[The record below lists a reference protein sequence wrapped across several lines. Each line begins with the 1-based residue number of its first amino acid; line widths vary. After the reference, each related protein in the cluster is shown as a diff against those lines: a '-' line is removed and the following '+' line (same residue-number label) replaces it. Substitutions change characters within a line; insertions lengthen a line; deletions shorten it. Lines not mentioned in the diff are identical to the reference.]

1 MVKSDSEKDELAI
14 STSCYNKYGDMEAR
28 RFYSSVHIFS
38 KNSLKKDGDV
48 CVYKVSLEENVDR
61 D

>member
-1 MVKSDSEKDELAI
+1 MVNSDSEKDELAI
-14 STSCYNKYGDMEAR
+14 SSLCCNKYGDTEAR

-38 KNSLKKDGDV
+38 KSFIKNDGDV
-48 CVYKVSLEENVDR
+48 CVYKVSLEEDVDR